1 MLNTIHL
8 QGFKGFKDTRIGPL
22 RKVNLIVGGQN
33 VGKTS
38 VLEAVYAVTQP
49 DAGARLARAFRLVQ
63 DGDEGRYL
71 DSVFTKNFRRLS
83 VTDDEMEYLLSM
95 TMPDRDQRFCQME
108 GIGKAKFFWRFLKD
122 QKDHYSGMNP
132 MVFSVYLP
140 TQEELVNTL
149 GRVTLERKKKDLLA
163 ILQQVEPR
171 LEDLNNA
178 SPDGEH
184 RIYVDLA
191 GIAKALPLPQLGH
204 GFSRLLSLFAEM
216 VSNDSKLALIDEVE
230 NGIHYSAL
238 PTLFSGIKAIT
249 QKQGVQSII
258 TTHSWDCLRAAC
270 EVFAD
275 SPDLFQVIRLE
286 RHGDDIQAV
295 CIDGER
301 MQRLMAD
308 DREVR

>member
-8 QGFKGFKDTRIGPL
+8 QGFKGFKDTCIGPL

-49 DAGARLARAFRLVQ
+49 DTEAGLAKVFRSAE
-63 DGDEGRYL
+63 DNDEGRYL
-71 DSVFTKNFRRLS
+71 QSVFSKNFQSIRVKDKNREYRLCVPELGHDQFKRVNFS
-83 VTDDEMEYLLSM
+83 HLVLS
-95 TMPDRDQRFCQME
+95 PNAPIYN
-108 GIGKAKFFWRFLKD
+108 G
-122 QKDHYSGMNP
+122 SMNP

-140 TQEELVNTL
+140 TQKELVNTL

-163 ILQQVEPR
+163 ILKKVEPR

-184 RIYVDLA
+184 RIYVELKD
-191 GIAKALPLPQLGH
+191 IAKALPLPQLGH

-238 PTLFSGIKAIT
+238 PVLMQGIKNVAQT
-249 QKQGVQSII
+249 RGVQTLM
-258 TTHSWDCLRAAC
+258 TTHSMDCIRAAC
-270 EVFAD
+270 KAFAD
-275 SPDLFQVIRLE
+275 SPDDFQVIRLVRKADNNVE
-286 RHGDDIQAV
+286 ADIIAADYVQAV
-295 CIDGER
+295 LDPDGE
-301 MQRLMAD
+301 
-308 DREVR
+308 VR

>member
-1 MLNTIHL
+1 
-8 QGFKGFKDTRIGPL
+8 
-22 RKVNLIVGGQN
+22 
-33 VGKTS
+33 
-38 VLEAVYAVTQP
+38 
-49 DAGARLARAFRLVQ
+49 
-63 DGDEGRYL
+63 
-71 DSVFTKNFRRLS
+71 
-83 VTDDEMEYLLSM
+83 MEYRLCVPSGLGN
-95 TMPDRDQRFCQME
+95 E
-108 GIGKAKFFWRFLKD
+108 GIVQASFGHLVLFTNSPM
-122 QKDHYSGMNP
+122 YGGSMNP

-140 TQEELVNTL
+140 TQIALVNTF
-149 GRVTLERKKKDLLA
+149 GRVALERKKKDLLA
-163 ILQQVEPR
+163 ILKKVEPR

-184 RIYVDLA
+184 RIYVELKD
-191 GIAKALPLPQLGH
+191 IAKALPLPQLGH